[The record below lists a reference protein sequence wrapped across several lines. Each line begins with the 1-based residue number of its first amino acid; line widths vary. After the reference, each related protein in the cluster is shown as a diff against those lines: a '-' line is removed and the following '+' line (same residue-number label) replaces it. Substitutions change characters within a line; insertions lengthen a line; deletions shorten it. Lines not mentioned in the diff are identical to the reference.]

1 MAQHSTSDA
10 PCAKQNLYSL
20 LAGVWVG
27 WLDLRKVIVWPDA
40 GAAVMAPLR
49 LGLHLHN
56 QLQMRHLN
64 VARTRRVYGRKYLY
78 DVQSVESASLL
89 RPATRLC
96 RAHVAA
102 GRAGLWKAM
111 PFDDDYTAEQAAYM
125 DEFFRR
131 TYAAQEETFFD
142 RTLVVCDPN
151 DQIVGTCF
159 LWQAYGLFNTL
170 HWFKVIKAYEGRGIG
185 RALLSILFQDVTDA
199 DLPIYLHTQPE
210 SYRGSSCIQISAL
223 RY

>member
-1 MAQHSTSDA
+1 MDENIFMMCKALNRQAFSALPPGFAVRT
-10 PCAKQNLYSL
+10 LRREE
-20 LAGVWVG
+20 
-27 WLDLRKVIVWPDA
+27 LDF
-40 GAAVMAPLR
+40 
-49 LGLHLHN
+49 
-56 QLQMRHLN
+56 
-64 VARTRRVYGRKYLY
+64 
-78 DVQSVESASLL
+78 
-89 RPATRLC
+89 
-96 RAHVAA
+96 
-102 GRAGLWKAM
+102 WKAM

-210 SYRGSSCIQISAL
+210 SYRAIVVFRFRLCAIDRPAHRATGQSDRTVLAL
-223 RY
+223 LVSRDAAAGLRPTPLCHGAGCVYCWNGGATG